1 MRTLILSDLHISNDG
16 PQGLYAGGDALPKL
30 LEREARGAVRII
42 LNGDAFDFLP
52 GDDPLELDVGR
63 AVAKA
68 GQIVK
73 VPVAAATLRAP
84 SCTSRPTAR
93 WPVIRRSTWVQGTAA
108 PPGRPPG
115 RPAVARGRRQ
125 RPRRSAAWLRCLSPG
140 QAAR

>member
-30 LEREARGAVRII
+30 LQREAQGAVRII

-73 VPVAAATLRAP
+73 VPVAAATLRAL
-84 SCTSRPTAR
+84 
-93 WPVIRRSTWVQGTAA
+93 
-108 PPGRPPG
+108 GRVLSAG
-115 RPAVARGRRQ
+115 E
-125 RPRRSAAWLRCLSPG
+125 PRDIQLALKLSF
-140 QAAR
+140 